1 LRTRR
6 ANWPILAVL
15 LMLFLPGLRLLLPRG
30 PVIVV
35 ARLLRRTR
43 QRQSGTDPQCDHAS
57 SELDS

>member
-35 ARLLRRTR
+35 ARLLRRAR
-43 QRQSGTDPQCDHAS
+43 QR
-57 SELDS
+57 